1 MKNEK
6 DISKFNNEFAAI
18 RHGDYS
24 EFLDLIGDEIDF
36 IVTYNNGS
44 INSDTN
50 IREDDSDFSRLF
62 KSGESLK
69 TFLLKCTKEFGKI
82 TDEHLNDETFE
93 KLALFELSLR
103 MHRNNNASRKER
115 ITLENVII
123 DLKEIKRLSDQESD
137 ALHNGR
143 KFLNCVKRPN
153 KIKATW
159 KEEEREFLEAY
170 KILESRKLTII

>member
-6 DISKFNNEFAAI
+6 DTAKFNKEFAAI

-24 EFLDLIGDEIDF
+24 EFLNLIGEEIEF
-36 IVTYNNGS
+36 IITYNNGA
-44 INSDTN
+44 INSDAN
-50 IREDDSDFSRLF
+50 IREDDTDFGRLF
-62 KSGESLK
+62 KSGESLN

-103 MHRNNNASRKER
+103 MHRNNNASRIER
-115 ITLENVII
+115 ISLENVII
-123 DLKEIKRLSDQESD
+123 DFKEIKRLSKQESD

-143 KFLNCVKRPN
+143 KFLNCVKRPD
-153 KIKATW
+153 KIKTTW
-159 KEEEREFLEAY
+159 KEGEIEFLEAY
-170 KILESRKLTII
+170 KILESLKLTII